1 MQDKNGLTDSWAQS
15 AAERKLWLDDGVN
28 DQEIIR
34 FIPAEN
40 EPHIT
45 EAAGGAIEDQHD
57 RWREMDVIE
66 PTLVV
71 PNGQGP
77 VGVHGVS
84 LASLPWSTLCSS
96 SAPSRGFCSV
106 ALPYRPEDCP

>member
-1 MQDKNGLTDSWAQS
+1 MVQDKNGLTDCWAHS
-15 AAERKLWLDDGVN
+15 AAERKLWLDAGVN

-34 FIPAEN
+34 SIPAGN

-45 EAAGGAIEDQHD
+45 DAAGGAIEDQHD

-66 PTLVV
+66 ITLVV

-77 VGVHGVS
+77 VGEQ
-84 LASLPWSTLCSS
+84 
-96 SAPSRGFCSV
+96 
-106 ALPYRPEDCP
+106 EDLWLDDGAGDQFFICHVPA